1 MELEHRPYPYVET
14 EANLLRQVKLSAAEG
29 LFKSF
34 DLLVG
39 KNAREGSVR
48 FEALLGV
55 YTNALQYVKFL
66 ETSLAVSCL
75 NTEFKDLKR
84 MTDGKIQFKISVPT
98 IAHSDGRRPNKQKQ
112 YIVMK
117 TCNKHHIAA
126 EIELSLMDLELLFAE
141 NETPLDYTEHIGA
154 IKTITSA
161 LQFGVDALERGLVD
175 TVLNVKIKHAP
186 PVFILKT
193 LADPTYTE
201 RGMTK
206 TVKSDLVS
214 MFKKQMVDHSF
225 FIDKS
230 ELMERGKQY
239 VMAILADMI
248 DSVCKETVF
257 RGVSTYTT
265 KNGIAVDGVMET
277 TDNVQ
282 RKLLTLLGQADD
294 SLLGPAAY
302 ASYVVRGEDLV
313 TAVSYGKVMRNF
325 DQFMEQLVEAPGTQ
339 STTKEIDDG
348 FGSLPKTNISASV
361 IQIGNKH
368 VALESLQ
375 RIYNETQHPFPLNR
389 RMQYSYYFPVG
400 LHIQPPRYTTS
411 GLVKGLESPLHQS
424 VESLVV
430 NKNNTVLCFNYQN
443 ALKSICHPRIH
454 NPMPIIQTL
463 EQVFPDIGNTENH
476 GVRSTNPPTMNLYN
490 IVYDYYDG
498 KNVAQIPTIAKKTCM
513 LTDDLLHPTNHEIL
527 RTEAHPLFDI
537 YVDNVPGARAAF
549 RATHRTI
556 TGNIPSPLAPG
567 SLHDCRGKQLES
579 ATGLNHVIDAPTME
593 IVQETA
599 FDSSYPLLCYVIE
612 AMVHGQVEKFQMNIE
627 LISLLINRY
636 WTTSGKLAFVNSF
649 FFIKHICSSLG
660 GGHIFK
666 EAYIHYRKI
675 YGELIALEQA
685 LIRLT
690 GHDMIDNV
698 PIYEYVSAITDPHL
712 LPPFIYTNKFRKF
725 MATRRNPKMNIGG
738 ENLQD
743 PDDLNQYVHVVG
755 KMEDLVRMMANIYA
769 DRNNEDHDNRHIL
782 DVGIDDEDEHSL
794 LLEKLFYY
802 VFLPVCSNGHVC
814 GMGADYENIA
824 LTLTYNGP
832 VYANIVNGGDKITIH
847 LENGTLRDLLKVSD
861 IEPTVDMIR
870 ILSTCY
876 LTCPFVTQAVRL
888 TTDRDAL
895 QCMATHEE
903 GKVIK
908 QTVLVNGFAAFP
920 IADGARSVSET
931 MFYPV
936 PFHKFYCDP
945 MVAATLHP
953 VLSNY
958 VTRVPSQRVGVMFNL
973 PPTLLAEYEE
983 WHKSPMLDYV
993 NKCEPTPTSLSALMS
1008 MHLKLSAIGFIT
1020 QSRNKIHPGIALT
1033 VVRTD
1038 EVVAENIMFS
1048 SRASTSMFIGR
1059 PTVNRREVRTDAV
1072 TFDINHELASLN
1084 TSLGYNSTLSP
1095 AHVAAVTTDMGIHCQ
1110 DMFVNLPGEAYRD
1123 RPVHEYVKRMAGS
1136 TSNGVRGQDPMAYV
1150 GGARPENFPG
1160 LCHGQLATCEVI
1172 LTPVT
1177 VDLAYFQASNNPR
1190 GRASCVISCDV
1201 SNTDV
1206 AEKFIYDHSIPDPA
1220 YEYRSTVNPWASQR
1234 GSLGDIMYNPTT
1246 RQLVTP
1252 GMYSPCKQFFQKET
1266 MLKNNRSFYTLVSE
1280 YASRLHNTPVS
1291 GNTDLQYVVIAG
1303 TDAFLEQP
1311 CQLIQEAFPTI
1322 CASHRGLLDEYMSHK
1337 STHAPVHMNHYL
1349 IEEVAPMKRI
1359 LKLGNKTVH

>member
-39 KNAREGSVR
+39 KDAREGSVR

-66 ETSLAVSCL
+66 ETSLAVACL
-75 NTEFKDLKR
+75 NTEFKDLRR

-98 IAHSDGRRPNKQKQ
+98 IANSDGRRPNKQKQ

-117 TCNKHHIAA
+117 TCNKHHITA

-141 NETPLDYTEHIGA
+141 NETPLDYTEYIGA
-154 IKTITSA
+154 VKTITSA

-175 TVLNVKIKHAP
+175 TVLSVKLRHAP

-214 MFKKQMVDHSF
+214 MFKKQLIEHSF

-230 ELMERGKQY
+230 EFMGKGKQY
-239 VMAILADMI
+239 VMAILSDMI
-248 DSVCKETVF
+248 ESVCKETVF
-257 RGVSTYTT
+257 KGVATYTT
-265 KNGIAVDGVMET
+265 KSGAVVDGVVET

-302 ASYVVRGEDLV
+302 ANYVVRGEDLV

-325 DQFMEQLVEAPGTQ
+325 DQFMEQLVETPGSQ
-339 STTKEIDDG
+339 STVNDEE
-348 FGSLPKTNISASV
+348 FGGLPKTNISAAV

-389 RMQYSYYFPVG
+389 RMQYSYFFPVG
-400 LHIQPPRYTTS
+400 LHMKSPKYTTFA
-411 GLVKGLESPLHQS
+411 LVKGLESPQQQS
-424 VESLVV
+424 VESWIV

-443 ALKSICHPRIH
+443 ALKSLCHPRVH
-454 NPMPIIQTL
+454 NPLPVVQTL
-463 EQVFPDIGNTENH
+463 QQVFPNIDRVEVH
-476 GVRSTNPPTMNLYN
+476 GVRSQNPPTMNLYN
-490 IVYDYYDG
+490 IVYEYYDG
-498 KNVAQIPTIAKKTCM
+498 KNVASIPTIAKKTSM
-513 LTDDLLHPTNHEIL
+513 NIDDLLHPTNHELL

-537 YVDNVPGARAAF
+537 YVDNVPGAMPAF
-549 RATHRTI
+549 RATHRTL
-556 TGNIPSPLAPG
+556 TGNLPPPLAPD
-567 SLHDCRGKQLES
+567 SLHDCRGTQLET
-579 ATGLNHVIDAPTME
+579 ATGLNHVIDQPTME
-593 IVQETA
+593 VVRGTA
-599 FDSSYPLLCYVIE
+599 FDSSYPLMCYVIE
-612 AMVHGQVEKFQMNIE
+612 AMVHGQVEKFNMNIE
-627 LISLLINRY
+627 LISLMINNY
-636 WTTSGKLAFVNSF
+636 WASSEKLAFVNSF
-649 FFIKHICSSLG
+649 FFIKNICANFG
-660 GGHIFK
+660 GGQIYK

-685 LIRLT
+685 LLRLT
-690 GHDMIDNV
+690 GHDMITNV
-698 PIYEYVSAITDPHL
+698 PVSEYVSAITDPHL
-712 LPPFIYTNKFRKF
+712 LPPFVYTNKFEKF

-738 ENLQD
+738 ERVDNPKNL
-743 PDDLNQYVHVVG
+743 NNFVNVVG
-755 KMEDLVRMMANIYA
+755 KMEDLVQIMANIYA
-769 DRNNEDHDNRHIL
+769 ERNNEDHSQRHIL
-782 DVGIDDEDEHSL
+782 DVGNDDEDEHSL

-802 VFLPVCSNGHVC
+802 VFLPVCANGHVC
-814 GMGADYENIA
+814 GMGVDYENIA

-832 VYANIVNGGDKITIH
+832 VYANIINGGDKITDH

-876 LTCPFVTQAVRL
+876 LTSPFVTQAARL

-895 QCMATHEE
+895 QCMATHEA

-908 QTVLVNGFAAFP
+908 QTVLVNGFAAFA
-920 IADGARSVSET
+920 IADGARDVAET

-945 MVAATLHP
+945 MVAATIHP
-953 VLSNY
+953 LLANY
-958 VTRVPSQRVGVMFNL
+958 VTRVPSQREGVMFNL
-973 PPTLLAEYEE
+973 PPNLIAEYEE

-993 NKCEPTPTSLSALMS
+993 YRCLPTPKSLSAMLS
-1008 MHLKLSAIGFIT
+1008 MHVKLSAIGFIV
-1020 QSRNKIHPGIALT
+1020 QAKNKIHPGMALT

-1038 EVVAENIMFS
+1038 EVLAENIMYS

-1059 PTVNRREVRTDAV
+1059 PSVNRREVRTDAV
-1072 TFDINHELASLN
+1072 TFEINHELASLN
-1084 TSLGYNSTLSP
+1084 TSLGYNSTISP
-1095 AHVAAVTTDMGIHCQ
+1095 AHVAAITTDMGIHCQ
-1110 DMFVNLPGEAYRD
+1110 DMFLTLPGETYRD
-1123 RPVHEYVKRMAGS
+1123 RSVHDYVKRKAGS
-1136 TSNGVRGQDPMAYV
+1136 SSNGIRGQDPMAYV

-1177 VDLAYFQASNNPR
+1177 ADVAYFQSSNNPR
-1190 GRASCVISCDV
+1190 GRASCVVSCDV

-1206 AEKFIYDHSIPDPA
+1206 AEKFLYDHSIPDPA
-1220 YEYRSTVNPWASQR
+1220 YEYRSTINPWASQR
-1234 GSLGDIMYNPTT
+1234 GSLGDILYNPTA

-1266 MLKNNRSFYTLVSE
+1266 ILKNNRGFYTLVSE
-1280 YASRLHNTPVS
+1280 YASRLHTTPVS
-1291 GNTDLQYVVIAG
+1291 GNTDLQYIVITG

-1311 CQLIQEAFPTI
+1311 CQFLQEAFPTL
-1322 CASHRGLLDEYMSHK
+1322 CSSHRGLLDEYMSNK
-1337 STHAPVHMNHYL
+1337 KTFSPVHMNNYL
-1349 IEEVAPMKRI
+1349 IEEVAPMKRL